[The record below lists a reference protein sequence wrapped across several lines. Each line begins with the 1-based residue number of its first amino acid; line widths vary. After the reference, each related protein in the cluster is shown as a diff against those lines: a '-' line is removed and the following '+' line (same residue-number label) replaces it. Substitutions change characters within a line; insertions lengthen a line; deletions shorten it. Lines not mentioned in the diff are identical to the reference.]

1 MKITVVILAV
11 LPAVVLSQDPESSCW
26 TPPTTGDGDEDSGIG
41 SLSNQY
47 FPECTNQ
54 ERMAFSV
61 VYLCNG
67 RCVPRWLCDCQSG

>member
-11 LPAVVLSQDPESSCW
+11 LPAVVLSQDCW
-26 TPPTTGDGDEDSGIG
+26 TPETSGDNDEDSGIG
-41 SLSNQY
+41 SLANQY